1 MTSIKYTKKRRG
13 KISDFFFFSL
23 YFSSM
28 FSSMRITR
36 YLISCNPLI
45 KLNYSRVTFQC
56 GRQSKPY
63 LEHHRIGYI
72 YITPKDWLLKSQENA
87 SHNTMYLSFLIHLT
101 LYFCSLNHS
110 QRDAILYSMLGKTT
124 ISLGCWFGFFCTF
137 MGLNDN
143 NFRSLFQSRCCD
155 NAYHFPKHNDWL
167 FATDSAPGV

>member
-1 MTSIKYTKKRRG
+1 MIFQTFAFSIKVNDVSIYCSWDFMTSIKYTKKRRG

-23 YFSSM
+23 YFGSM

-72 YITPKDWLLKSQENA
+72 YITAKDWLLKSQENA
-87 SHNTMYLSFLIHLT
+87 SHNTMYLSFLIHLI
-101 LYFCSLNHS
+101 LYFCSLNYS
-110 QRDAILYSMLGKTT
+110 QRDAVDIKLQWSMFFF
-124 ISLGCWFGFFCTF
+124 LGCWFGFLHLY
-137 MGLNDN
+137 G
-143 NFRSLFQSRCCD
+143 
-155 NAYHFPKHNDWL
+155 P
-167 FATDSAPGV
+167 